1 MKLGSPFS
9 SFAVADI
16 DVARNFY
23 RDTLG
28 CDVADGPM
36 GTLEV
41 AAANGARVLL
51 YPKPDHEPAVFTVL
65 NFPVADIDEAVDEL
79 RDKGV
84 KFERY
89 SGDIETDGKGVS
101 RGNGGPD
108 IAWFRDPSGNILSV
122 LVPESR

>member
-1 MKLGSPFS
+1 MKLGTPFS

-16 DVARNFY
+16 DVARTFY

-28 CDVADGPM
+28 MDVADGEM
-36 GTLEV
+36 GTLELI
-41 AAANGARVLL
+41 AADGAKVLL

-65 NFPVADIDEAVDEL
+65 NFPVEDIDEAVDTL
-79 RDKGV
+79 RDRGV

-89 SGDIETDGKGVS
+89 DGEIRTDGKGIS
-101 RGNGGPD
+101 RGNGPD

-122 LVPESR
+122 LVPRPDR